1 MENIERRSVHC
12 VGKYIFENEEDARDY
27 LKSCEVDS
35 EVIMPFYTDDI
46 ERYQD
51 LDELGITDEELEAW
65 EDRNYELA
73 KKYKIFVDRIRFSYE
88 GSKYRLSGTYKNLL
102 RFSKEYAS
110 HPTLDDIG
118 EYSYEIMD
126 GIIEFDYDR
135 GDDSFAIGE
144 LY

>member
-1 MENIERRSVHC
+1 MENIERKQMYV
-12 VGKYIFENEEDARDY
+12 VGKYIFENEEGARDY

-88 GSKYRLSGTYKNLL
+88 GPKYRLSGTYKNLL

-110 HPTLDDIG
+110 HPTLDNIG
-118 EYSYEIMD
+118 EYSYEIME
-126 GIIEFDYDR
+126 GIIECDYDR